1 LKTGIKVL
9 EAMNK
14 NPVVISKEASL
25 PNCARKMLSNNIGA
39 IIIKNRTELEGI
51 ITEKDIVESAVAKEI
66 NIKKT
71 KVKDIMTTGMITISP
86 EQDLSKAVE
95 LMIRENVRRLPV
107 TRNKRLLGLLTVKDI
122 LNIQPKLFNKLY
134 ECLISK
140 SIKNKNL

>member
-1 LKTGIKVL
+1 
-9 EAMNK
+9 MNK
-14 NPVVISKEASL
+14 KPVVISKDSFL

-39 IIIKNRTELEGI
+39 IIIKNKGQLEGI

-71 KVKDIMTTGMITISP
+71 RVRDIMTTGMITISP
-86 EQDLSKAVE
+86 EADLSKAVD

-122 LNIQPKLFNKLY
+122 LNNQPKLFKKLY
-134 ECLISK
+134 DCLISR
-140 SIKNKNL
+140 SIKK